1 MPLHTRLRAPHLR
14 SFGSG
19 FSWGLALL
27 GLVFLGPRESQAQI
41 FEAVDNEPAFLAMG
55 LGAFDALDDKT
66 AGQLHFEYRSN
77 LRLWIFKPHGG
88 LFVTTDGAV
97 YGYAGFRV
105 DVFLGRRWVLSPST
119 AIGVFEEGSGRDLGS
134 ALEFR
139 SGIELAYRFDDRS
152 RLSAGLFHLSNAS
165 IGTRNPGE
173 ESLMLFYALPID
185 RFLKHW

>member
-1 MPLHTRLRAPHLR
+1 MPLRTRLHAFRLR
-14 SFGSG
+14 SFGL
-19 FSWGLALL
+19 GLALL
-27 GLVFLGPRESQAQI
+27 GLVFLSPREGHGQI
-41 FEAVDNEPAFLAMG
+41 FEVVDDEPAFLALG
-55 LGAFDALDDKT
+55 LGAFDALDADT
-66 AGQLHFEYRSN
+66 AGQFHFEYRSN

-88 LFVTTDGAV
+88 LFVSTDGAV
-97 YGYAGFRV
+97 YGYAGLRV

-119 AIGVFEEGSGRDLGS
+119 AIGLFEEGSGKDLGH

-165 IGTRNPGE
+165 IGNRNPGE
-173 ESLMLFYALPID
+173 ESVMLFYALPID